1 MNKFKLSKLRQA
13 IVLGCCCI
21 ITTVNAAEFN
31 TDVLD
36 AEDLQNVDMSQ
47 FAVAGYVPP
56 GHYVLTLFAN
66 GQRLGLPQE
75 ITVFALDKN
84 AKSETSDQTICLP
97 VSLLDML
104 GLKDSAKAKVT
115 TSHDGQCLD
124 LSALTGIQT
133 KIELATLSLKMTIP
147 QQWMEYRDPNWTPPA
162 LWEDGENG
170 AFVDYSV
177 NTTAT
182 DENGGSKQT
191 YVSSNGTAGVNL
203 GVWRFRGDYSAT
215 YQKSRGGSQPQ
226 EDHHFDFSRL
236 YAFTSLK
243 KLASILTVGENY
255 FYSDVFESWQ
265 YSGISLESDDRMLP
279 PKLVGYAPEIIG
291 VANTN
296 ATVTVRSKDRVIL
309 QTTVPPGPFRIQT
322 LDSGVR
328 GVLDVTVREENGE
341 EKKFSLNTASL
352 PYLTRP
358 GRMIYKFLVGKTRY
372 NGHRVTGKPVVS
384 GEFSYGLTNAWSL
397 YGGTQLNGDYQALAV
412 GVGRDLFAL
421 GALSFDITQSI
432 SHLSNENGR
441 LQGRSYRVNYSKSF
455 DELRTDI
462 TFAGYRFAD
471 RDYRTLTQF
480 MDQERTGYVGM
491 SPKESYQVYLN
502 KYFDNFNLSLNYQ
515 YSTYWHNNSQTQYG
529 LYASTN
535 ISLPSLSQQDTNIS
549 VSATRTE
556 RENGYKDDA
565 INLYLTV
572 PLYSGHSLTFSELYS
587 RNGGHDQYN
596 HNVGYSGYSDDNN
609 YSLNVG
615 YNHGQAMNS
624 QSSISGYYSRDL
636 SSASLSANASYVPQQ
651 YRSIGASI
659 SSGIT
664 ATRHGVALHRGANG
678 DTRLMIETPDVSNI
692 PLDNGVTKTNMFGL
706 AVLPNISSYRR
717 SITSIN
723 VSQLPDNVETLEP
736 STDVTLTKGAIG
748 YRKLAV
754 MKGEKL
760 FAILSLPN
768 GKVPPFG
775 ASVRNA
781 DNRELGIVGDDGVT
795 WLIGLVPQETLFVY
809 WNGEKQG
816 QITLPAQL
824 ETSSSMLLLPCQPLV
839 AQAQAEA
846 IPVKGTPD
854 ESAIE
859 ITPVSNVIP
868 HKTNAINS
876 SNRWLSNH

>member
-1 MNKFKLSKLRQA
+1 MVRVNKFKFSKLRQA
-13 IVLGCCCI
+13 ILLGCCCI
-21 ITTVNAAEFN
+21 IGTTNAAEFN

-36 AEDLQNVDMSQ
+36 AEDLKNIDISQ
-47 FAVAGYVPP
+47 FSVAGYVPP
-56 GHYVLTLFAN
+56 GQYVLTIFAN
-66 GQRLGLPQE
+66 GQRLGPPQE
-75 ITVFALDKN
+75 ITVFS
-84 AKSETSDQTICLP
+84 SESPHDQEDNKQVICIP
-97 VSLLDML
+97 TTLLDSL
-104 GLKDSAKAKVT
+104 GLKSSSKDKVT

-124 LSALTGIQT
+124 LSALTGIQI
-133 KIELATLSLKMTIP
+133 KVELATLSLKITIP

-162 LWEDGENG
+162 LWEEGENG
-170 AFVDYSV
+170 AFLDYSA

-182 DENGGSKQT
+182 DENGGSKQI
-191 YVSSNGTAGVNL
+191 YVSSNGIAGINL

-215 YQKSRGGSQPQ
+215 YQKSRGGNHPQ
-226 EDHHFDFSRL
+226 ENHNFDFSRL

-265 YSGISLESDDRMLP
+265 YTGISIESDDRMIP

-291 VANTN
+291 VASTN

-358 GRMIYKFLVGKTRY
+358 GRMIYKFLMGKTRY
-372 NGHRVTGKPVVS
+372 DGHHVTGKPVIS

-397 YGGTQLNGDYQALAV
+397 YGGTQLNGDYQAVAI

-432 SHLSNENGR
+432 SHLSNGDEGR

-471 RDYRTLTQF
+471 KDYRTLTQF
-480 MDQERTGYVGM
+480 MDQERTGYVGL

-502 KYFDNFNLSLNYQ
+502 KYFDNFNISLNYQ
-515 YSTYWHNNSQTQYG
+515 YSTYWYDNPQTQYG

-535 ISLPSLSQQDTNIS
+535 ISLPHLSQQDASLS

-587 RNGGHDQYN
+587 RNGGKNQFN
-596 HNVGYSGYSDDNN
+596 HNVGYSGYSNEN
-609 YSLNVG
+609 SYSMNVG
-615 YNHGQAMNS
+615 YNHGQNIDS
-624 QSSISGYYSRDL
+624 QSSISGYYSRNL

-651 YRSIGASI
+651 YRSFGASI

-664 ATRHGVALHRGANG
+664 ATRHGVALHRSANG
-678 DTRLMIETPDVSNI
+678 DTRLMVETPDISDI

-717 SITSIN
+717 ATASIN
-723 VSQLPDNVETLEP
+723 TSKLPDNIETLEP
-736 STDVTLTKGAIG
+736 STDITLTKGAIG

-760 FAILSLPN
+760 FAILSLPD
-768 GKVPPFG
+768 GKIPPFG

-795 WLIGLVPQETLFVY
+795 WLVGLSPEEKLFVY
-809 WNGEKQG
+809 WNGSQQC
-816 QITLPAQL
+816 QIKLPAQL
-824 ETSSSMLLLPCQPLV
+824 ETSSSMLLLPCQLSST
-839 AQAQAEA
+839 QGEA
-846 IPVKGTPD
+846 IPVGVAPVEKAVEVTP
-854 ESAIE
+854 IKQKP
-859 ITPVSNVIP
+859 IT
-868 HKTNAINS
+868 S
-876 SNRWLSNH
+876 SNKWLLNR